1 MTEEAVITQS
11 LPSQL
16 VEWMEELADAHADM
30 EANEAVGWA
39 RRGAE
44 EARQAL
50 TQVEGPFRAR
60 ILEAERE
67 IRATVNI
74 LQRSVET
81 DRVKAKYFRAS
92 ESPFYPAEDMRRL
105 LLLYP
110 DTARVLHPIQ
120 KVRHAPARVDIR
132 VKHEIEREV
141 KHETSVGR

>member
-1 MTEEAVITQS
+1 VAEQVTKEVVLTQS
-11 LPSQL
+11 LPPQL
-16 VEWMEELADAHADM
+16 VEWMEELADAHEAM
-30 EANEAVGWA
+30 EANDAVAWA

-44 EARQAL
+44 EALGTL
-50 TQVEGPFRAR
+50 TQVEGPFKTR
-60 ILEAERE
+60 IAEAERE

-92 ESPFYPAEDMRRL
+92 EAPYYPAEDLRRV

-120 KVRHAPARVDIR
+120 KVRYAPARVDIR
-132 VKHEIEREV
+132 VKDEV
-141 KHETSVGR
+141 GA